1 MSEETTGKR
10 VCVVTGASRG
20 IGAAIAL
27 AFGRNGDI
35 VVVNYLANEARA
47 KDVVSA
53 ITGHGGTATAVQA
66 DVASTKDVER
76 LFDEVDSRFGRL
88 DVLVNNAGAAKP
100 GLLMLM
106 DEADWDD
113 VIATNLKG
121 VFICTKAATRQMIS
135 QRSGSIINISSMSGI
150 TGLAGQCHYSAAKG
164 GVIAFTKAAAKELAP
179 FGIRVNAVIPGAIET
194 EMLNDVPEDVRKR
207 WLEMIPLKRLG
218 RPDEV
223 AGIVRFL
230 ASDEASYMTGEAI
243 TVSGGIP

>member
-1 MSEETTGKR
+1 MSEDKTGKR
-10 VCVVTGASRG
+10 VCIVTGASRG

-47 KDVVSA
+47 RDVVSA
-53 ITGHGGTATAVQA
+53 ITASGGTAVAVRTN
-66 DVASTKDVER
+66 VAKTEDVER
-76 LFDEVDSRFGRL
+76 LFDETDSRFGRL

-106 DEADWDD
+106 DEADWDN

-121 VFICTKAATRQMIS
+121 VFNCTKAATRRMIS

-150 TGLAGQCHYSAAKG
+150 TGLAGQCPYSAAKG

-194 EMLNDVPEDVRKR
+194 EMLSDVPEEVRKR

-218 RPDEV
+218 RPEEV